1 MPSDYPIGNGNAF
14 TIGII
19 LVTVLVSLWG
29 FRNPLVMQRL
39 IFDPEKILHEGEY
52 YRMVSSALVH
62 AHVPHL
68 FLNLFS
74 FYSFGSDIEK
84 HFGPASLLFIYLS
97 SIIGGS
103 ALSLLLHRNH
113 VYRALGASGGVC
125 GVIFAAI
132 FLTHTSV
139 EFMFIPIP
147 IPPWAF
153 AIGFLVLSFFAM
165 KSDSGNT
172 AHDAHIGGA
181 IIGLIVTA
189 ILQPKIVFRQPGMF
203 AAVMGISLVML
214 LYLIKNPL
222 KLPLGSFIGSLRSGS
237 REPTDRRPSPA
248 DEMRRVNEILDKIS
262 RSGVDS
268 LTAEEQRILDEA
280 SRRGRPR

>member
-1 MPSDYPIGNGNAF
+1 MEPD
-14 TIGII
+14 
-19 LVTVLVSLWG
+19 
-29 FRNPLVMQRL
+29 
-39 IFDPEKILHEGEY
+39 EKTSRRQQPQAAGHHCGC
-52 YRMVSSALVH
+52 
-62 AHVPHL
+62 AHL
-68 FLNLFS
+68 
-74 FYSFGSDIEK
+74 
-84 HFGPASLLFIYLS
+84 
-97 SIIGGS
+97 
-103 ALSLLLHRNH
+103 
-113 VYRALGASGGVC
+113 
-125 GVIFAAI
+125 
-132 FLTHTSV
+132 
-139 EFMFIPIP
+139 
-147 IPPWAF
+147 
-153 AIGFLVLSFFAM
+153 
-165 KSDSGNT
+165 
-172 AHDAHIGGA
+172 GGA

-222 KLPLGSFIGSLRSGS
+222 MLPLGSFIGSLRSGS